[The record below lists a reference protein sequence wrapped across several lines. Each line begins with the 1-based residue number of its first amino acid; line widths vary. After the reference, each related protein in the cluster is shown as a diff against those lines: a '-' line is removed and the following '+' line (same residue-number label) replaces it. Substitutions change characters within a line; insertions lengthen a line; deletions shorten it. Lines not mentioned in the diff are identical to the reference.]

1 MLSITVIIPS
11 FNRAYCIE
19 RALDSVLKQSYL
31 PDSIIVID
39 DGSTDDTERLV
50 KIKYPQVE
58 YYKQDN
64 AGVSAARNLGINRSS
79 TDWIALLDSDD
90 EWLSDK
96 LEKQVEILRE
106 NPESKLCHTE
116 EIWIRNGK
124 RVNQMNKHQ
133 KSGGWIFEKCLP
145 LCAISPSS
153 VLMHKSLF
161 DEKGLFR
168 EDLPACEDYDLW
180 LKICASYPV
189 LYLEEPGIIKYGGH
203 DDQLSQKYWGM
214 DRFRIQSLFDLLSK
228 NLLNKEQ
235 QQATHE
241 MLIKKIDIYL
251 KGARKRGKSEDVD
264 YYESLLER
272 LKSI

>member
-11 FNRAYCIE
+11 FNRAYCLE
-19 RALDSVLKQSYL
+19 RALDSVLNQSYL
-31 PDSIIVID
+31 PQSIILVD
-39 DGSTDDTERLV
+39 DGSTDETERLV
-50 KIKYPQVE
+50 KTKYPQVE
-58 YYKQDN
+58 YYKQEN
-64 AGVSAARNLGINRSS
+64 TGVSSARNLGISKSS

-96 LEKQVEILRE
+96 LEKQVEVLNQ
-106 NPESKLCHTE
+106 NPEFKLCHTE
-116 EIWIRNGK
+116 EIWIRNSK

-161 DEKGLFR
+161 EEKGLFR

-214 DRFRIQSLFDLLSK
+214 DRFRIQSLVDLLAS
-228 NLLNKEQ
+228 NLLDDEQ
-235 QQATHE
+235 QQVTCE
-241 MLIKKIDIYL
+241 MLTYKINIYL
-251 KGARKRGKSEDVD
+251 KGARKRGKIEDVD
-264 YYESLLER
+264 YYESLLDTI
-272 LKSI
+272 K

>member
-11 FNRAYCIE
+11 FNRAYCLE
-19 RALDSVLKQSYL
+19 RALNSVLKQSYL
-31 PDSIIVID
+31 PQSIIVVD
-39 DGSTDDTERLV
+39 DGSTDETESLI
-50 KIKYPQVE
+50 KTKYPKVE
-58 YYKQDN
+58 YYKQEN
-64 AGVSAARNLGINRSS
+64 AGVSSARNSGIRQSS

-90 EWLSDK
+90 EWLPNK
-96 LEKQVEILRE
+96 LERQVDIL
-106 NPESKLCHTE
+106 NQSPESKLCHTE

-161 DEKGLFR
+161 SEKGLFR

-189 LYLEEPGIIKYGGH
+189 LYLEEPGILKYGGH
-203 DDQLSQKYWGM
+203 EDQLSQKYWGM
-214 DRFRIQSLFDLLSK
+214 DRFRIQALLDLLDK
-228 NLLNKEQ
+228 AYLNESQKKS
-235 QQATHE
+235 TLE
-241 MLIKKIDIYL
+241 MLIKKIEIFL
-251 KGARKRGKSEDVD
+251 KGARKRDKQADIKH
-264 YYESLLER
+264 YESLLKR
-272 LKSI
+272 LK